1 MSQKIAHTKMAPAQV
16 LRKYWGYEHF
26 RSPQAAIIQAVLDG
40 NDTLALLPTGGGKS
54 ICFQVPALLQPGICI
69 VVSPLI
75 ALMKDQVYN
84 LVKRNIPAKAI
95 FSGMS
100 PREIDITL
108 DNCVHGQAKFLYV
121 SPERLKTDLFLA
133 RLKRMEVNLLAI
145 DEAHCISQWGYDFR
159 PPYLDIA
166 EIRPIIDAVAGK
178 PVPVLALTASA
189 TPRVQQDI
197 MDKLQFRQGQR
208 FTKSFARDNLSY
220 LVYPEDNKPGKLV
233 EIFSR
238 IEGTGL
244 VYVRNRRK
252 TKQVA
257 EWLQKAGIAADHY
270 HAGLEPALRNRKQE
284 NWIQGKTRVMVC
296 TNAFGMGIDKPD
308 VRAVIHIDIPDS
320 IEAYYQEAG
329 RAGRD
334 GKRAY
339 VAILHDPGNTDDL
352 QRNVE
357 RKFPDLKFVRKVYQA
372 LCDYYQLAVGSGEGY
387 TFDFDVGDYCRTY
400 RLPVGD
406 TYRALQL
413 LESEGLVLAT
423 DAVYLSPRV
432 KVTATRQQLY
442 ELEVA
447 NRRLD
452 PLIKMILR
460 SYEGAFDHYVK
471 VNEQQ
476 IAQVLHLTVQ
486 ELRTFLK
493 ELQQKGFIHYEPY
506 KDKPQLVFLRP
517 RQDTRHFMGIDTQR
531 LSHRKKIY
539 TQQVKSVLKY
549 VFNRHQCRQQ
559 LITRYFGETG
569 VPACGQCDVC
579 KGKTSTGVDLPAFQV
594 IQAAVVQALA
604 EGPVA
609 LTTLSEQLPD
619 YAPEQITPVLR
630 WMTDHSLVV
639 QDVDGT
645 VRIADTKSRDL

>member
-1 MSQKIAHTKMAPAQV
+1 MSEKIAHTKSTPQQV
-16 LRKYWGYEHF
+16 LKKYWGYDSF
-26 RSPQAAIIQAVLDG
+26 RSPQEDIIQSVLQG
-40 NDTLALLPTGGGKS
+40 NDVLALLPTGGGKS

-84 LVKRNIPAKAI
+84 LVKRRIPAKAI

-121 SPERLKTDLFLA
+121 SPERLKTTLFLA
-133 RLKRMEVNLLAI
+133 RLKQMTVNLIAV

-166 EIRPIIDAVAGK
+166 DIRPIVDAVANK
-178 PVPVLALTASA
+178 PIPIMALTASA

-197 MDKLQFRQGQR
+197 MEKLRFRQGQR
-208 FTKSFARDNLSY
+208 YVKSFSRDNLSY
-220 LVYPEDNKPGKLV
+220 MVYAEDNKPGKLIA
-233 EIFSR
+233 IFNK
-238 IEGTGL
+238 IPGTGL
-244 VYVRNRRK
+244 VYVRSRRK

-257 EWLQKAGIAADHY
+257 EWLQKAGITADHY
-270 HAGLEPALRNRKQE
+270 HAGLSPALRNNKQE
-284 NWIQGKTRVMVC
+284 NWLTGKTRIMVC

-308 VRAVIHIDIPDS
+308 VRTVLHIDIPDS
-320 IEAYYQEAG
+320 LEAYYQEAG

-334 GKRAY
+334 GQRSY
-339 VAILHDPGNTDDL
+339 VAILYDPNNTDDL
-352 QRNVE
+352 QSGIE

-372 LCDYYQLAVGSGEGY
+372 LGDYYQLAVGSGEGY
-387 TFDFDVGDYCRTY
+387 SFDFDVGDFCRTY

-406 TYRALQL
+406 AYRALQL
-413 LESEGLVLAT
+413 LSAEGLILAT

-432 KVTATRQQLY
+432 KVIATRQQLY

-452 PLIKMILR
+452 PLIKIILR

-471 VNEQQ
+471 IQES
-476 IAQVLHLTVQ
+476 QVARLLSLTID
-486 ELRTFLK
+486 ELRTYLK
-493 ELQQKGFIHYEPY
+493 ELQQKGFILYEPY

-539 TQQVKSVLKY
+539 TQQVQAVLKY
-549 VFNRHQCRQQ
+549 VHNEHLCRQV
-559 LITRYFGETG
+559 LITRYFGEENTA
-569 VPACGQCDVC
+569 PCGQCDIC
-579 KGKTSTGVDLPAFQV
+579 KGKKQTGLGLPAFED
-594 IQAAVVQALA
+594 IQQAINKALHD
-604 EGPVA
+604 GPVQLTA
-609 LTTLSEQLPD
+609 LDAALPD
-619 YAPEQITPVLR
+619 YATEQIATVLR
-630 WMTDHSLVV
+630 WMTDHQLVQ
-639 QDVDGT
+639 QDSDGS
-645 VRIADTKSRDL
+645 VRVANVKS

>member
-1 MSQKIAHTKMAPAQV
+1 MSQKVAHTRMTPLQV
-16 LRKYWGYEHF
+16 LQKYWGYDSF
-26 RSPQAAIIQAVLDG
+26 RSPQERIIQSVLAG
-40 NDTLALLPTGGGKS
+40 TDTLALLPTGGGKS
-54 ICFQVPALLQPGICI
+54 ICFQVPALMRPGLCL

-100 PREIDITL
+100 AREIDITL
-108 DNCVHGQAKFLYV
+108 DNCVHGNVKFLYV

-133 RLKRMEVNLLAI
+133 RLKQMPVSLLAI

-159 PPYLDIA
+159 PPYLEIA
-166 EIRPIIDAVAGK
+166 DIRPILDKVAEQR
-178 PVPVLALTASA
+178 VPALALTASA
-189 TPRVQQDI
+189 TPRVQDDI
-197 MDKLQFRQGQR
+197 MDKLRFHQGQR

-220 LVYPEDNKPGKLV
+220 MVYPEDNKPGKLV
-233 EIFSR
+233 EIFTKVQ
-238 IEGTGL
+238 GTGL

-270 HAGLEPALRNRKQE
+270 HAGLEATQRARRQE
-284 NWIQGKTRVMVC
+284 NWISGKTRVMVC

-320 IEAYYQEAG
+320 LEAYYQEAG

-334 GKRAY
+334 GQRSY
-339 VAILHDPGNTDDL
+339 VALLYDPNNTEDL
-352 QRNVE
+352 KSGVA

-372 LCDYYQLAVGSGEGY
+372 LGDYYQLAMGSGAGY
-387 TFDFDVGDYCRTY
+387 TFDFDVGDFCRTY
-400 RLPVGD
+400 RLPVRE

-413 LESEGLVLAT
+413 LEAEGLLLAT

-471 VNEQQ
+471 INEKQM
-476 IAQVLHLTVQ
+476 ARLLHLTVE
-486 ELRTFLK
+486 ELRKFLK
-493 ELQQKGFIHYEPY
+493 ELQQKGYIHYEPY

-531 LSHRKKIY
+531 LGHRKKIY
-539 TQQVKSVLKY
+539 TQQVEAVLKY

-559 LITRYFGETG
+559 FICRYFGEQE
-569 VPACGQCDVC
+569 VPPCGRCDVC
-579 KGKTSTGVDLPAFQV
+579 KGKKQTGVALDDFEAMEA
-594 IQAAVVQALA
+594 IIKAALA
-604 EGPVA
+604 EGPVS
-609 LTTLSEQLPD
+609 LTELTGRAAHYNSAHVTE
-619 YAPEQITPVLR
+619 VLR
-630 WMTDHSLVV
+630 WMTDHGLVQ

-645 VRIADTKSRDL
+645 VRIADTKSGDL